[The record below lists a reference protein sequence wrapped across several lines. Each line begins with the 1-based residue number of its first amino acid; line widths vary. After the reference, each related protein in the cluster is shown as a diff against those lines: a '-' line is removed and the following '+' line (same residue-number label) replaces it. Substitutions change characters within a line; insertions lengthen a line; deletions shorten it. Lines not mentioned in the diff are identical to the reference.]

1 MTDQQESQ
9 NQMQHE
15 FSIMR
20 IYIKDL
26 SYESPNTPGILQ
38 SVQHPQ
44 IELNLQTNSSKISE
58 DIYEVILQV
67 TVTAKI
73 EEKTTFLV
81 ELKQA
86 GVFTIKGFAAEEID
100 HMCGSFCPAT
110 LFPYAREIISETIS
124 RGGFPPLYLAPI
136 NFDAMYQE
144 SKKQQPGN

>member
-15 FSIMR
+15 FNIQR

-26 SYESPNTPGILQ
+26 SYESPNTPEILQ
-38 SVQHPQ
+38 IQQHPQ
-44 IELNLQTNSSKISE
+44 IELNLQTSSKKILE
-58 DIYEVILQV
+58 HIYEVVLQV
-67 TVTAKI
+67 TVTAKM
-73 EEKTTFLV
+73 EDKTTFLI

-86 GVFTIKGFAAEEID
+86 GIFTIKGFTAEEID
-100 HMCGSFCPAT
+100 HMCGSFCPST

-124 RGGFPPLYLAPI
+124 RGGFPSLYLAPI